1 MEPLPKKQIPEPT
14 QRVRSAKGTNRRIH
28 ERLPINSRLVI
39 CYRDRSSVP
48 NSVRARAVDVSKAG
62 ILAEAERP
70 VPIGTLVE
78 LQTLHSNIL
87 GKAAVRH
94 CTPKGA
100 RYWIGL
106 YVPDRLLR
114 TF

>member
-1 MEPLPKKQIPEPT
+1 MDKLPENPIPKSPES
-14 QRVRSAKGTNRRIH
+14 VRSAKRTNRRVQERVPIH
-28 ERLPINSRLVI
+28 SRLVI
-39 CYRDRSSVP
+39 CYRDRSSVS

-70 VPIGTLVE
+70 VPTGTVVE
-78 LQTLHSNIL
+78 LQTVHSNIL
-87 GKAAVRH
+87 GKATVRH

-100 RYWIGL
+100 KYWIGL